1 MWCSPDGGLQS
12 RLGSV
17 SFDPGVQNEEL
28 QGEDLQSEEVLNE
41 KLHFYQHTVFLDSSS
56 EVCHTPF
63 PDTLSASVDPGVRKE
78 ELHDEE
84 LQGVGLQNEELLNEQ
99 LHYSHHTYY
108 TASLPEVC
116 HTSASDGDS
125 ACRGKDWKGDL
136 EDFKDEGEDNV
147 HVESVESSTAV
158 AAEEASVASQSN
170 DAVLRSVPLDY
181 SLHSAP
187 LDYSLRSVPLDYSRV
202 QREGGG
208 PEALPLASSKTHGE
222 CEVDQRKDNCA
233 SSSRL
238 CSDELQSNRSECQAA
253 RDWARANG
261 DAVALWREFERLPK
275 DEFHA
280 RIEAL
285 KAYKLRMGI
294 ESPEEAPSPEGDA
307 GRGKGQRHRRNRRR
321 ARAKA
326 QAVLTG
332 SSMSKSAHPSTCDP
346 PQPPS
351 SFADLCSSSN
361 HVECAGT
368 ATTWV
373 LQRHI
378 ARLLVA
384 DHLQKEDADWDA
396 VFHAWD
402 KMATLRE
409 RANFYLKQA
418 TLHRLCEAYH
428 RDGEE
433 DADIQRLWEQCRLD
447 KIRMHRIA
455 GWCFGHWRCLTFY
468 SSGAQRLMEQRLQS
482 HIRNLRV
489 TFWPPH
495 DKYSMA
501 SHPGSSTTGSLS
513 NAVVSSAVTEDED
526 VTAQVI
532 CFSWRVI

>member
-1 MWCSPDGGLQS
+1 MFMLSPWRVLRQLLLKKR
-12 RLGSV
+12 RL
-17 SFDPGVQNEEL
+17 
-28 QGEDLQSEEVLNE
+28 
-41 KLHFYQHTVFLDSSS
+41 
-56 EVCHTPF
+56 
-63 PDTLSASVDPGVRKE
+63 
-78 ELHDEE
+78 
-84 LQGVGLQNEELLNEQ
+84 LLNQMMLYCTHFLWIILCTQ
-99 LHYSHHTYY
+99 LLWIILCTQFLWIILECKGKVEAPRRCRWHPRKPTES
-108 TASLPEVC
+108 AKS
-116 HTSASDGDS
+116 TSA
-125 ACRGKDWKGDL
+125 
-136 EDFKDEGEDNV
+136 
-147 HVESVESSTAV
+147 
-158 AAEEASVASQSN
+158 
-170 DAVLRSVPLDY
+170 
-181 SLHSAP
+181 
-187 LDYSLRSVPLDYSRV
+187 
-202 QREGGG
+202 
-208 PEALPLASSKTHGE
+208 
-222 CEVDQRKDNCA
+222 KDNCA

-294 ESPEEAPSPEGDA
+294 ESPEEAPTPEEDA

-378 ARLLVA
+378 TRLLVA

-482 HIRNLRV
+482 HIRNLCV
-489 TFWPPH
+489 TFWP
-495 DKYSMA
+495 
-501 SHPGSSTTGSLS
+501 
-513 NAVVSSAVTEDED
+513 
-526 VTAQVI
+526 
-532 CFSWRVI
+532 